1 MKFNRLALTA
11 LLAFAAT
18 PAMAVECAVEIEGND
33 MMQFNLKEIEI
44 SKSCEDVTITMKH
57 VGNLPKA
64 AMGHNLVISKT
75 ADAQAIA
82 TAAATAGAANDYLD
96 TADERIIAHTE
107 MVGGG
112 ESSSASFKPADLDAG
127 GEYTFFCTFPG
138 HFALMKGTVKL
149 VD

>member
-1 MKFNRLALTA
+1 M
-11 LLAFAAT
+11 
-18 PAMAVECAVEIEGND
+18 
-33 MMQFNLKEIEI
+33 
-44 SKSCEDVTITMKH
+44 
-57 VGNLPKA
+57 
-64 AMGHNLVISKT
+64 ISKT

-96 TADERIIAHTE
+96 TTDERIIAHTE

-112 ESSSASFKPADLDAG
+112 ESTSTSFKPADLDAG